1 MQSRRMS
8 FLLFSSRWV
17 HYFNISETINRGFSL
32 RQSFQSLL
40 AASILLLSGGIAQAA
55 DFKIGFVDT
64 TRVLKE
70 APQAD
75 VARQKLE
82 DEFAPR
88 DKKIVSMQSE
98 LKKLDER
105 LGRDSALMSA
115 ETRSRLERDL
125 ISLRRDIKRAR
136 EEFTE
141 DFNIRRNEE
150 LSRLQK
156 VIFEITVKLAEE
168 EEYDVILTDSVL
180 YTSKRVDVTEAVL
193 DRLRQINNLEDGK
206 SQ

>member
-1 MQSRRMS
+1 MLYGSV
-8 FLLFSSRWV
+8 LYAV
-17 HYFNISETINRGFSL
+17 DI
-32 RQSFQSLL
+32 
-40 AASILLLSGGIAQAA
+40 
-55 DFKIGFVDT
+55 KIGFVDT

-75 VARQKLE
+75 IARQKLE
-82 DEFAPR
+82 SEFAPR
-88 DKKIVSMQSE
+88 DKKIVTMQNE

-105 LGRDSALMSA
+105 LNRDVALMSSD
-115 ETRSRLERDL
+115 TRNKLEREL
-125 ISLRRDIKRAR
+125 ISLKRDIKRAR

-156 VIFEITVKLAEE
+156 LIFEITVKLAEE
-168 EEYDVILTDSVL
+168 DDYDVILTDSVL

-193 DRLRQINNLEDGK
+193 TRLREINKLE
-206 SQ
+206 QPQTEQ

>member
-1 MQSRRMS
+1 LKQS
-8 FLLFSSRWV
+8 
-17 HYFNISETINRGFSL
+17 II
-32 RQSFQSLL
+32 
-40 AASILLLSGGIAQAA
+40 SILCVVITMLYGSVLYAVDI
-55 DFKIGFVDT
+55 KIGFVDT

-75 VARQKLE
+75 IARQKLE
-82 DEFAPR
+82 SEFAPR
-88 DKKIVSMQSE
+88 DKKIVTMQNE

-105 LGRDSALMSA
+105 LNRDVALMSSD
-115 ETRSRLERDL
+115 TRNKLEREL
-125 ISLRRDIKRAR
+125 ISLKRDIKRAR

-156 VIFEITVKLAEE
+156 LIFEITVKLAEE
-168 EEYDVILTDSVL
+168 DDYDVILTDSVL

-193 DRLRQINNLEDGK
+193 TRLREINKLE
-206 SQ
+206 QPQTEQ